1 MQTVFW
7 KNGGKID
14 IIEENYVSTTLVN
27 HLENAADETNESL
40 ERCMQSLDSLHE
52 KVENLV
58 NNTRM
63 QLKIALTTQTTAT
76 LEFNHLET
84 PAMVNQ
90 QTKIGSRHKTM
101 LLFTIFKNRV

>member
-1 MQTVFW
+1 
-7 KNGGKID
+7 
-14 IIEENYVSTTLVN
+14 
-27 HLENAADETNESL
+27 
-40 ERCMQSLDSLHE
+40 
-52 KVENLV
+52 
-58 NNTRM
+58 M